1 LRRKSKNT
9 STKSSIVNENL
20 NSVVQATGTAND
32 TIMPMV
38 TSLPYGTMNPVEY
51 ITNQYN
57 VQSYK
62 LPKEVLSEQSDTSD

>member
-1 LRRKSKNT
+1 
-9 STKSSIVNENL
+9 L